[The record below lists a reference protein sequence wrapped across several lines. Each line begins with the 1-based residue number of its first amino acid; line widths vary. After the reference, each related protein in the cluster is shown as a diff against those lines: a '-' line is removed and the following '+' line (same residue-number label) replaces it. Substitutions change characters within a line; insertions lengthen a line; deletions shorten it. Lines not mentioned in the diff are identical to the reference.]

1 MLRLPHEPSKGVI
14 MEDMSR
20 GAFWDDL
27 TEDLKDPEFL
37 RAYVVESV
45 RIATVDRIM
54 NQLDDARVAAG
65 LSKAALAR
73 AIGSNPDAIRRL
85 LTAGNVNPTLGTLAE
100 VAAVFGMRIA
110 LEPLPDHD
118 RACVTAPLLEGE
130 HPDTSALAAYLAE
143 IRDGSSDGLLC
154 A

>member
-1 MLRLPHEPSKGVI
+1 MGVKPR
-14 MEDMSR
+14 SVVSN

-27 TEDLKDPEFL
+27 ISDLKNPDFL

-54 NQLDDARVAAG
+54 NQLDDARVAAW

-73 AIGSNPDAIRRL
+73 AVGSSPDAIRRL
-85 LTAGNVNPTLGTLAE
+85 LTARQVNPTLGTLAE
-100 VAAVFGMRIA
+100 IAAVFGLRLT
-110 LEPLPDHD
+110 LEPLSD
-118 RACVTAPLLEGE
+118 AAKTNVTTPLLAGE
-130 HPDTSALAAYLAE
+130 HPDPTALAGYLE
-143 IRDGSSDGLLC
+143 KVRTDPSDDLLC

>member
-1 MLRLPHEPSKGVI
+1 
-14 MEDMSR
+14 MEQQTH

-27 TEDLKDPEFL
+27 AEDLKDPEFL
-37 RAYVVESV
+37 RTYVVESIRV
-45 RIATVDRIM
+45 ATVDRIM
-54 NQLDDARVAAG
+54 NQLDAARESAG

-100 VAAVFGMRIA
+100 IAAVFGMRIA
-110 LEPLPDHD
+110 LEPLSEEDKAH
-118 RACVTAPLLEGE
+118 VSVPLLQGE
-130 HPDTSALAAYLAE
+130 HPDPAALAAYLAK
-143 IRDGSSDGLLC
+143 ILQGDSAGSLC

>member
-1 MLRLPHEPSKGVI
+1 VDSEGA
-14 MEDMSR
+14 R

-27 TEDLKDPEFL
+27 VRDLEDPDFL

-85 LTAGNVNPTLGTLAE
+85 LTARQVNPTLGTLAE
-100 VAAVFGMRIA
+100 IAAVFGLRIA
-110 LEPLPDHD
+110 LEPLSES
-118 RACVTAPLLEGE
+118 AKANVTAPLLDGG
-130 HPDTSALAAYLAE
+130 HPDPAALADYLEDA
-143 IRDGSSDGLLC
+143 RTGSPHDVLF

>member
-1 MLRLPHEPSKGVI
+1 MAKQSH
-14 MEDMSR
+14 

-27 TEDLKDPEFL
+27 IEDLKDPEFL

-54 NQLDDARVAAG
+54 NELNDARVAAG
-65 LSKAALAR
+65 LSKAAVAR

-85 LTAGNVNPTLGTLAE
+85 LTAGQVNPTLGTLAE
-100 VAAVFGMRIA
+100 IAAVLGMRIA
-110 LEPLPDHD
+110 LEPLSDE
-118 RACVTAPLLEGE
+118 AKATVTAPLLEGG
-130 HPDTSALAAYLAE
+130 HPDPAALAGRLERVRA
-143 IRDGSSDGLLC
+143 DSSDDLLC

>member
-1 MLRLPHEPSKGVI
+1 
-14 MEDMSR
+14 MEQAAHST
-20 GAFWDDL
+20 FWDDL

-37 RAYVVESV
+37 RTYVVESI

-73 AIGSNPDAIRRL
+73 TIGSNPDAIRRL
-85 LTAGNVNPTLGTLAE
+85 LTAGHVNPTLGTLAE
-100 VAAVFGMRIA
+100 IAAVFGMRIA
-110 LEPLPDHD
+110 LEPLSEDD
-118 RACVTAPLLEGE
+118 RANVSTPLLQGE
-130 HPDTSALAAYLAE
+130 HPDPAALAAYL
-143 IRDGSSDGLLC
+143 SDVRKGESESLLC

>member
-1 MLRLPHEPSKGVI
+1 
-14 MEDMSR
+14 METER

-27 TEDLKDPEFL
+27 AEDLKNPEFL
-37 RAYVVESV
+37 RTYIVESI
-45 RIATVDRIM
+45 RIATIDRII
-54 NQLDDARVAAG
+54 NELDDAREASG

-85 LTAGNVNPTLGTLAE
+85 LTAGHVNPTLGTLAE

-110 LEPLPDHD
+110 LEPLPDTD
-118 RACVTAPLLEGE
+118 RDHVTAPLLTGE
-130 HPDTSALAAYLAE
+130 HANPAALAEYLSAM
-143 IRDGSSDGLLC
+143 RDRDSDGLLS